1 MPRPLP
7 LIACLLAA
15 ACVTTTERSGSIVTT
30 GAPITSGTAV
40 YDPYIKDYVIL
51 PDGTARVTYY
61 DEQVTTSGVLV
72 IIQPICGPER
82 RPYPIGRP
90 YPPDRYRGPGKR
102 NAGGTASTSTVTI
115 NCR

>member
-1 MPRPLP
+1 MPRLLP
-7 LIACLLAA
+7 LIACLLIA
-15 ACVTTTERSGSIVTT
+15 ACVTTTERRGTIVTT

-40 YDPYIKDYVIL
+40 YDPHIKDYVLL

-72 IIQPICGPER
+72 ILQPICGPGR
-82 RPYPIGRP
+82 RPHPIGRP
-90 YPPDRYRGPGKR
+90 NPPEQYRGSAIR
-102 NAGGTASTSTVTI
+102 TAGRPASTSTVTI